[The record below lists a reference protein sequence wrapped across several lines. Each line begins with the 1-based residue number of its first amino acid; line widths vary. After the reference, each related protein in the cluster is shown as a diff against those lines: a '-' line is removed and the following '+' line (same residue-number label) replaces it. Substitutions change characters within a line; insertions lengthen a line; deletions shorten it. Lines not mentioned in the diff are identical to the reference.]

1 MKKFF
6 SDTNFIYLIIWLVIL
21 YGVDLW
27 ARTHGIYFIFIHF
40 DKVMH
45 TIAGIALGLF
55 AFMAVHAFRPHWS
68 TGKKALAVI
77 GFALA
82 FGAFWEVK
90 EYLFNNLIGRVSF
103 DPVDTTTD
111 ILCDTLGG
119 LISFIY
125 LTYL

>member
-1 MKKFF
+1 MKRFF
-6 SDTNFIYLIIWLVIL
+6 TSHNLPYLVFWLAAL
-21 YGVDLW
+21 YFVDLW
-27 ARTHGIYFIFIHF
+27 ARTHGIYFIFTHF

-45 TIAGIALGLF
+45 TVAGIALGLF
-55 AFMAVHAFRPHWS
+55 AVMVLDSSGVRLSMVRRILW
-68 TGKKALAVI
+68 VV

-90 EYLFNNLIGRVSF
+90 EYLFNNLLGHVRF
-103 DPVDTTTD
+103 DTWDTTTD